1 MISKMIG
8 GALAIVLTFGAPAV
22 AAQND
27 AGSGGDA
34 GNTFATAT
42 PVEIGTTYTGS
53 LEPTTGFEPSDAVDY
68 FSVFLPEGTAAS
80 VLVTGS
86 LGMSVQQ
93 LLDPEELVVDAA
105 TKVSGVGVAQS
116 NAWTSEVGALRLVV
130 HKARIAGHY
139 RIRLTSN
146 SPATYSFCIMNCE
159 TPRDDPTDFIFGGSL
174 KRTRTRVLLVPPT
187 HGDLGNPIGPTVKD
201 YLDTTLRGIH
211 RWTAALD
218 EFATDY
224 PEYDYLR
231 DITVEVEIFDGAD
244 PVDPAGYEVIL
255 VYVAAGPAFRG
266 VAADV
271 GDDPESIARSAGI
284 NTVNYTGRY
293 IALSLFGSA
302 PRAGQVAYDF
312 PELNDLEIVT
322 LHEFGHTF
330 GLGHT
335 KTIDAELGH
344 DLMNS
349 PASFVYGDGSTIG
362 DGGERTKMQ
371 CLSSL
376 NLWGMAHLYRWVPSG
391 VWRGTGGSGFMPQ
404 GMPYQWYC

>member
-1 MISKMIG
+1 MKKMIG
-8 GALAIVLTFGAPAV
+8 GMLAVVLAFGAPAH
-22 AAQND
+22 ATQND

-34 GNTFATAT
+34 GNTFETAT
-42 PVEIGTTYTGS
+42 PVQIGTSYLGTMDVTDR
-53 LEPTTGFEPSDAVDY
+53 EDY
-68 FSVFLPEGTAAS
+68 YAFFLPEGASAS
-80 VLVTGS
+80 VLVTGNF
-86 LGMSVQQ
+86 GTGQ
-93 LLDPEELVVDAA
+93 LAQLFDPDAIVADTA
-105 TKVSGVGVAQS
+105 TGVTGFGVAQS
-116 NAWTSEVGALRLVV
+116 GAWTSEVGALRLVV
-130 HKARIAGHY
+130 HRARISGYY
-139 RIRLTSN
+139 RMRLTTDR
-146 SPATYSFCIMNCE
+146 AVTYTFCIMNCE
-159 TPRDDPTDFIFGGSL
+159 TPRDDPTEFIFGGSL

-187 HGDLGNPIGPTVKD
+187 HGDLGNPLGPTVKD

-211 RWTAALD
+211 RWTAAMD
-218 EFATDY
+218 AFATDY

-231 DITVEVEIFDGAD
+231 DITIEVEIFDGAD

-271 GDDPESIARSAGI
+271 GDDPEEIARWAGV

-335 KTIDAELGH
+335 RTITAEYGH

-349 PASFVYGDGSTIG
+349 PASFVYGDGSPVG
-362 DGGERTKMQ
+362 DGGERTPMQ

-376 NLWGMAHLYRWVPSG
+376 NLWGMAHLYRWIPSG
-391 VWRGTGGSGFMPQ
+391 RWQGTRGTGDLPP
-404 GMPYQWYC
+404 GMGYVWYC